1 MKSIG
6 DKVFRMN
13 LENPRW
19 MILEITAAPPTV
31 DRDFTGR
38 LGLTYEQIEAL
49 WGEGEPSNIAFADF
63 TDSWTYKHDGW
74 SIHVGYFE
82 HKSAAIGLRPTE
94 RRAHPDPFGPSNYE
108 AFLAKL
114 AGGTWQHDA
123 GAIID
128 ESAWKQIEEIATA
141 YTSPDFIMVIHE
153 AARKANKAQQEAKA
167 ADSLSGL

>member
-1 MKSIG
+1 MRTTHLPIPSG
-6 DKVFRMN
+6 
-13 LENPRW
+13 LA
-19 MILEITAAPPTV
+19 ILAGILLHFTAASAIAEETAA
-31 DRDFTGR
+31 GR

-49 WGEGEPSNIAFADF
+49 WGEGEPSSIAFADF
-63 TDSWTYKHDGW
+63 TDSWTYEHDGW

-82 HKSAAIGLRPTE
+82 HKSAAIGLVPTE

-108 AFLAKL
+108 AFLVKL
-114 AGGTWQHDA
+114 AGGTWQRDG
-123 GAIID
+123 GAIIE

-141 YTSPDFIMVIHE
+141 YTSGDFIMVILE